1 MVRVTRVLTPLV
13 FALVVLAGC
22 GGENP
27 YDAASNARNTVPAAS
42 TNGAADGTQVVG
54 DNGFV
59 PERNLGDC
67 VGTLERPDCGSA
79 EKGTMGT
86 YLTFAVLIAGLG
98 FIFWRIS
105 IGVRGRD
112 AVVNAPENLPDAPS
126 STKPD

>member
-1 MVRVTRVLTPLV
+1 MVRLSRLLVPVAFALAVLTS
-13 FALVVLAGC
+13 C

-27 YDAASNARNTVPAAS
+27 YDAATNAPQAS
-42 TNGAADGTQVVG
+42 TVEGDASQVG
-54 DNGFV
+54 DNAFV

-112 AVVNAPENLPDAPS
+112 AVVNAPENLPDSDPA
-126 STKPD
+126 STPKPD